1 MSKKLRKLEDM
12 PVAEQTKVLA
22 EIKDYLLKIIY
33 AEVLPRMT
41 LEQQIEALK
50 TLDRIEKRTTS
61 THTKPDDDPSMLADV
76 LSEAEAILL

>member
-1 MSKKLRKLEDM
+1 MSQPLRRLEDM

-50 TLDRIEKRTTS
+50 TLDRIEKGTTS
-61 THTKPDDDPSMLADV
+61 TPTNTDDDPSMLADV
-76 LSEAEAILL
+76 LAEVDEVLS